1 MSSLV
6 SVWATPPPRDFLG
19 LLVGGSL
26 LSSSVPSALDAEL
39 VAVVARST
47 LGRGPTLLYGA
58 AFRRACLRAVSREDV
73 DDEEGMGP
81 VARFAEALLSLR
93 SGKRRPGDARRADG
107 GGGWVWANSMFW
119 APRGS
124 ASDGCSMVG
133 RVAGS
138 RSGVGY
144 ICRDADSS
152 REGGK
157 SQSRAAARTVSG
169 GSITLQRPRP
179 CPDLH
184 SSAELSLSPG
194 FLQRP
199 SPSPPMRCIRCPS
212 PLLIRGSLAFIHAFL
227 PLTLPADTSALR
239 MHKLPR
245 SAVPFRPCACSSKDP
260 GDPARHDFVTGRP
273 ASGSHALQSATL
285 TRYSGTPF

>member
-1 MSSLV
+1 MGAEAGSGRT
-6 SVWATPPPRDFLG
+6 ACFG
-19 LLVGGSL
+19 LRGDRPLMAAPWWGGSR
-26 LSSSVPSALDAEL
+26 
-39 VAVVARST
+39 AR
-47 LGRGPTLLYGA
+47 GA
-58 AFRRACLRAVSREDV
+58 AWDIYVGMRIRA
-73 DDEEGMGP
+73 
-81 VARFAEALLSLR
+81 
-93 SGKRRPGDARRADG
+93 
-107 GGGWVWANSMFW
+107 
-119 APRGS
+119 
-124 ASDGCSMVG
+124 
-133 RVAGS
+133 
-138 RSGVGY
+138 
-144 ICRDADSS
+144 

-184 SSAELSLSPG
+184 SSAELSLSRG

-199 SPSPPMRCIRCPS
+199 WPSPPMRCIRRPS
-212 PLLIRGSLAFIHAFL
+212 PLLIRGSLAFMQAFL

-260 GDPARHDFVTGRP
+260 GDPARHDFITGRP